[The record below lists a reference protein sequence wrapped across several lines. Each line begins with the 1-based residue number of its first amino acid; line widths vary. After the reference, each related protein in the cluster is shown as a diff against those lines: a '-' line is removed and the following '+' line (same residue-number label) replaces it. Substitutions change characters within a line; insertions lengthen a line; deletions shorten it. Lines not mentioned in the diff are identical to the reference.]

1 MGFRFRKSINAG
13 PLRINLSKSGI
24 GYSVGT
30 KGLRYTKKAGGGT
43 RTTASIPGTGISY
56 VKDSRK
62 ASAAAPRRGEAA
74 PMGGD
79 GSQTPMQSEK
89 PVTGTEVVLAWLLGW
104 VGAHKFYRRKYGMG
118 ILYLLTLGLFLF
130 GWIGDSVCLTLRYIN
145 QRSGRETTKRGRV
158 ISYIASVACVLLLLG
173 SCGTGGN
180 ASEQPDPT
188 TTPVVTETTEAATT
202 ETAVPETTAPET
214 TVPETTVPETTVP
227 EATVPESTAPETTVP
242 PTTVPEATAPETT
255 EQPTSPTYI
264 LNKSTM
270 KVHTPRCAS
279 VKDIAAHNYGEFF
292 GTLSEAEAMGYQRCG
307 RCLK

>member
-13 PLRINLSKSGI
+13 PLRFNFSKSGI

-30 KGLRYTKKAGGGT
+30 KGLRYTKKTGDGT

-56 VKDSRK
+56 VKDSGK
-62 ASAAAPRRGEAA
+62 ASTAAPQRSGTA

-79 GSQTPMQSEK
+79 GSQTPMQPEK
-89 PVTGTEVVLAWLLGW
+89 PITGKEVALAWLLGW
-104 VGAHKFYRRKYGMG
+104 VGAHKFYRKKYGMG
-118 ILYLLTLGLFLF
+118 IMYLLTLGLFLF
-130 GWIGDSVCLTLRYIN
+130 GWIGDAVCLTLRYIN
-145 QRSGRETTKRGRV
+145 QRNGRETTGSQKAF
-158 ISYIASVACVLLLLG
+158 SYIASIACVILMLA
-173 SCGTGGN
+173 SCGSGGN
-180 ASEQPDPT
+180 TPEQPDPT
-188 TTPVVTETTEAATT
+188 TVPVVTETTEAATT
-202 ETAVPETTAPET
+202 ETTVPETTAQ
-214 TVPETTVPETTVP
+214 ETTVPETTVP
-227 EATVPESTAPETTVP
+227 EATVPESTAPETTVL